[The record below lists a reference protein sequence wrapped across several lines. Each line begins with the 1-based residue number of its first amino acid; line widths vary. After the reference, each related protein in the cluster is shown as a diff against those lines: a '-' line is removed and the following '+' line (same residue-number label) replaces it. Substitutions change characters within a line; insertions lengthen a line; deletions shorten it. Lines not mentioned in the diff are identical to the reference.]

1 MPSSVNIRSLD
12 TFCSSE
18 SLINSDI
25 LGPKVS
31 IHFKVQ
37 DQEFLVTTTNG
48 GSETIPIGVR
58 PPVMWPEHVFNI
70 EFPYLLIP
78 LVLETYIRDML
89 KQVEIPPSTI
99 HEGLVRHIS
108 TYAFHMASSIY
119 GQRKP
124 RFFDIFVGLSVQLVE
139 TMEEEDTDQELEESI
154 MLMDMDGGFSLVPAS
169 TSSIEALET
178 KEFDDNIEEAE
189 ETCMI
194 CMDEF
199 VRGIHVR
206 KLPCSH
212 FFHTECI
219 LTWLKN
225 KNSCPLCR
233 FAMPTE

>member
-1 MPSSVNIRSLD
+1 MPPSVSIQSLR

-18 SLINSDI
+18 SLTNSDI
-25 LGPKVS
+25 LGPTVS

-37 DQEFLVTTTNG
+37 DQEFLVTTTIG

-58 PPVMWPEHVFNI
+58 PPVMWQEHVFNI
-70 EFPYLLIP
+70 EDLIH
-78 LVLETYIRDML
+78 DML

-99 HEGLVRHIS
+99 HEGLIRHIYLCFS
-108 TYAFHMASSIY
+108 YA
-119 GQRKP
+119 
-124 RFFDIFVGLSVQLVE
+124 LNVQLVE
-139 TMEEEDTDQELEESI
+139 AMEEEDTDQELKESI

-169 TSSIEALET
+169 RNLIQALET
-178 KEFDDNIEEAE
+178 KEFDDNIDEEE

-199 VRGIHVR
+199 VRGIHFT

-212 FFHTECI
+212 FFHSECI
-219 LTWLKN
+219 LTWLKD
-225 KNSCPLCR
+225 KNSYLLCR